1 MKKKDISH
9 RRQQLYLELTRWEA
23 SLLRADRVLQLFPC
37 DRARAAVA
45 FVKQEIGRCHRELMR
60 LSTKQSRWNAQG
72 LAGKQ
77 RMWG

>member
-37 DRARAAVA
+37 DRARVAVA
-45 FVKQEIGRCHRELMR
+45 FVKQEVGRCRRELMR
-60 LSTKQSRWNAQG
+60 LTTKQSRWNAQG
-72 LAGKQ
+72 FAGK
-77 RMWG
+77 